1 MDYKNL
7 SRKLQATVADIQK
20 SDDVLA
26 TVYAMLQRLVDDFRS
41 DLGITSGRIYERQGP
56 EFVLRKEFPPGKAP
70 LGFRI
75 PMSYE
80 PARELIEHGI
90 VRHNIND
97 PGVDQQIMNALGVE
111 TFAAIGVGGPPNHII
126 AFSLEPD
133 ADPEQVVYTLTTI
146 RHVINLRLRQLYLE
160 DRVAASRAIQ
170 MSLLPRLTPDFGEF
184 DIWGEARPA
193 EEVGGDLYD
202 YIELSDRVL
211 GFAIADAS
219 GHGLPAAIQA
229 RDAIIGLRMGMEET
243 LRITAAIEKL
253 NRVIS
258 HSALA
263 SRFISLFY
271 AELEL
276 DGLMV
281 YVNAGH
287 PPPLIFDNGTFT
299 ELDRGGLILGPK
311 PDARYSRG
319 YAHLRPGSVLVAYTD
334 GIPEAVDTQGDEFGV
349 ARLKALIKDG
359 EWTSARG
366 LVEAAFDA
374 VQRFSGT
381 DIPTDDQT
389 VVAVARRE
397 TPVG

>member
-20 SDDVLA
+20 SEDVLA

-41 DLGITSGRIYERQGP
+41 DLGIVGGRIYERQGP

-146 RHVINLRLRQLYLE
+146 RHVINLRLRQIYLE

-170 MSLLPRLTPDFGEF
+170 MSLLPRLTPDFGE
-184 DIWGEARPA
+184 ITSSSPT
-193 EEVGGDLYD
+193 
-202 YIELSDRVL
+202 
-211 GFAIADAS
+211 AS
-219 GHGLPAAIQA
+219 
-229 RDAIIGLRMGMEET
+229 
-243 LRITAAIEKL
+243 
-253 NRVIS
+253 
-258 HSALA
+258 
-263 SRFISLFY
+263 
-271 AELEL
+271 
-276 DGLMV
+276 
-281 YVNAGH
+281 
-287 PPPLIFDNGTFT
+287 
-299 ELDRGGLILGPK
+299 
-311 PDARYSRG
+311 
-319 YAHLRPGSVLVAYTD
+319 SVLRSPTPPGMDSRRPY
-334 GIPEAVDTQGDEFGV
+334 
-349 ARLKALIKDG
+349 RLATPSSD
-359 EWTSARG
+359 SAWG
-366 LVEAAFDA
+366 WK
-374 VQRFSGT
+374 
-381 DIPTDDQT
+381 
-389 VVAVARRE
+389 RRCE
-397 TPVG
+397 SPRRSRSSTASSATPPWRRVSSRCSTPSWSSMA